1 MLANYGSSA
10 KEQLILIFSDYST
23 NSLSTNSLIDSHA
36 MMTLNQKF
44 HAYMQLTRFDK
55 PVGIELLLWPTLW
68 GVMLAA
74 MSAAQ
79 QRGERAGLPSLKILV
94 IFALGAILMR
104 AAGCAIND
112 FADRKVDG
120 HVTRTKGR
128 PLADGRLSG
137 REAFAAFLILVL
149 LSASLLLFLPIQVFY
164 WSLGAVVLAF
174 IYPFMK
180 RYTHLPQVF
189 LAAAFGWGIPM
200 AYVAIAGAPDIWC
213 WLLFVAYMCWTVAY
227 DTQYAMADRDD
238 DVKIGVKSTAIL
250 FGRFDVVI
258 ISILQTLFLLIMG
271 VVFWHYFAPT
281 SLGITPIFGLALVAL
296 MFAKQNKACAS
307 RQPMACFQ
315 AFLANIWVGRYVFI
329 LVAGACIWSC
339 LNGAI

>member
-1 MLANYGSSA
+1 MIS
-10 KEQLILIFSDYST
+10 KRST
-23 NSLSTNSLIDSHA
+23 
-36 MMTLNQKF
+36 MTFNDKL

-68 GVMLAA
+68 GVLLAA
-74 MSAAQ
+74 MSQAQ
-79 QRGERAGLPSLKILV
+79 KQGVHAGLPSLKVFV

-137 REAFAAFLILVL
+137 KEAIAAFLILVL

-189 LAAAFGWGIPM
+189 LAAAFGWAIPM
-200 AYVAIAGAPDIWC
+200 AYVAIQGAPDIWC
-213 WLLFVAYMCWTVAY
+213 WLLFAAYMCWTVAY

-238 DVKIGVKSTAIL
+238 DLKIGVKSTAIL
-250 FGRFDVVI
+250 FGRYDVVI

-271 VVFWHYFAPT
+271 MVFWHYFAPT
-281 SLGITPIFGLALVAL
+281 RLGITPVFGLALVAM
-296 MFAKQNKACAS
+296 MFAKQNKACTS
-307 RQPMACFQ
+307 RQPIACFQ
-315 AFLANIWVGRYVFI
+315 AFLANIWVGRYIFV
-329 LVAGACIWSC
+329 LVAGACIWTS
-339 LNGAI
+339 LNGAA

>member
-1 MLANYGSSA
+1 MPHCDNNDMTTTTSA
-10 KEQLILIFSDYST
+10 ITRKEKLY
-23 NSLSTNSLIDSHA
+23 
-36 MMTLNQKF
+36 
-44 HAYMQLTRFDK
+44 AYMQLTRFDK

-68 GVMLAA
+68 GVLLAA
-74 MSAAQ
+74 LGQAQ
-79 QRGERAGLPSLKILV
+79 QQGASAGLPSLKIFV

-137 REAFAAFLILVL
+137 KEAIVAFLVLVA

-180 RYTHLPQVF
+180 RFTHLPQVF
-189 LAAAFGWGIPM
+189 LAAAFGWAIPM
-200 AYVAIAGAPDIWC
+200 AYVAITGTTDIWC
-213 WLLFVAYMCWTVAY
+213 WLLFLAYMCWTVAY

-238 DVKIGVKSTAIL
+238 DLKIGVKSTAIL

-258 ISILQTLFLLIMG
+258 VSVLQSLFLLIMG
-271 VVFWHYFAPT
+271 LVLWHYLAPT
-281 SLGITPIFGLALVAL
+281 SLGITPIFGLALVAM
-296 MFAKQNKACAS
+296 MFAKQNSACAS
-307 RQPMACFQ
+307 RQASACFQ
-315 AFLANIWVGRYVFI
+315 AFLANIWVGRYVFA
-329 LVAGACIWSC
+329 LVAISC
-339 LNGAI
+339 LWTTFNG